1 MIYKERMKELRTM
14 ELITQKDMASFI
26 NIGRSAY
33 SQYEAEYIV
42 IPLEH
47 LINFCNYFNVSLD
60 YIFGFTNILQY
71 DLEIKDVNSI
81 EAGKRLK
88 EWRKNNKLT
97 QELIANIVNTNRS
110 VIANYERGRNLISL
124 PFLHA
129 ICSKYKISA
138 DYLLGRIDEALEIK
152 IKDKKKKF

>member
-47 LINFCNYFNVSLD
+47 LI
-60 YIFGFTNILQY
+60 TNILQY